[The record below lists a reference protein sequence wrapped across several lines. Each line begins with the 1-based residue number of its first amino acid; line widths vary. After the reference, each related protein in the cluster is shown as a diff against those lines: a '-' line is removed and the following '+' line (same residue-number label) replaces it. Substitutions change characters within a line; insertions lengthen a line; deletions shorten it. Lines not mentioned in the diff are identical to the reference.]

1 MRFELSEE
9 QLTAAVD
16 AAGLEDDVLH
26 LDYSGR
32 AMYGATCP
40 AVYVDGF
47 GDAAAFLAAL
57 TATVAEESNYFEA
70 QEVVELAR
78 TTRTDG
84 MGRGIV
90 AYWPDLRV
98 ADGTIASERG

>member
-1 MRFELSEE
+1 MRFDVTRT
-9 QLTAAVD
+9 QLEAAVD
-16 AAGLEDDVLH
+16 AAGLKDDVLH

-40 AVYVDGF
+40 AVYVDSF

-57 TATVAEESNYFEA
+57 AANAAEENNYWVA

-90 AYWPDLRV
+90 AYWPELRV
-98 ADGTIASERG
+98 VEEAASA